1 MDWMG
6 RNNPVDGEPELAGE
20 NADDLKASVH
30 PLQPRLLS
38 TSPSGAP
45 LGIGWTEGG
54 RKMNLV
60 LDELTA
66 ASPQADSAC
75 SLENYLALPDHSMDS
90 RIAEARAR
98 LGATTILLG
107 HHYQRDEVIRFAD
120 FTGDSYKLSKIAAET
135 DAQYIVFCG
144 VHFMAESADVLG
156 RDGQQVILPDLN
168 AGCSMADMAEISQV
182 EACWEAL
189 ERLGLTDGLIPL
201 TYMNSTAAIKA
212 FCGERGGLVCTSSN
226 ARAAFVWAF
235 ARGTRI
241 LFLPDQHLGRNTGF
255 AMGISLDEMAVW
267 DPWALQGGQSKAT
280 LAASRIVLWK
290 GHCAVHQRFLPG
302 HVDTVR
308 AKYPGIQVIVHPEC
322 RWEVCQK
329 ADALGSTERL
339 IKIVEDAPTGS
350 MFAIGTEIHLV
361 NRLAR
366 RFAAEG
372 KRIITLD
379 DTGCLCTTM
388 YRISPQHL
396 AWALENL
403 IEGRV
408 VNRIQVRANVKHWAR
423 VALDRMLEVG

>member
-1 MDWMG
+1 
-6 RNNPVDGEPELAGE
+6 
-20 NADDLKASVH
+20 
-30 PLQPRLLS
+30 
-38 TSPSGAP
+38 
-45 LGIGWTEGG
+45 
-54 RKMNLV
+54 MNLI
-60 LDELTA
+60 LDEEA
-66 ASPQADSAC
+66 AVAAAADTSC
-75 SLENYLALPDHSMDS
+75 SLENYLALPDHSMDA
-90 RIAEARAR
+90 RIAEARAQ

-135 DAQYIVFCG
+135 EAQYIVFCG

-156 RDGQQVILPDLN
+156 RDGQHVILPDLN

-226 ARAAFVWAF
+226 ARAAFEWAF
-235 ARGTRI
+235 ARGKRI

-255 AMGISLDEMAVW
+255 AMGMALDEMAVW
-267 DPWALQGGQSKAT
+267 DPWALQGGQSKVT
-280 LAASRIVLWK
+280 LEASRVVLWK
-290 GHCAVHQRFLPG
+290 GHCAVHQRFLPS
-302 HVDTVR
+302 HVDAAR
-308 AKYPGIQVIVHPEC
+308 AKYPQIQVIVHPEC

-408 VNRIQVRANVKHWAR
+408 VNRIQVRDSVKQWAR